1 MEERRGNVWREGL
14 ALIFFQCHLLK
25 KNILQQW
32 QRPERLRFKRED
44 LDLCPQLR
52 LEDKEGQWEESQLV
66 I

>member
-1 MEERRGNVWREGL
+1 MERGPGS
-14 ALIFFQCHLLK
+14 HLLSVSPTK
-25 KNILQQW
+25 KKKILQQW
-32 QRPERLRFKRED
+32 QRAERLRFKRED